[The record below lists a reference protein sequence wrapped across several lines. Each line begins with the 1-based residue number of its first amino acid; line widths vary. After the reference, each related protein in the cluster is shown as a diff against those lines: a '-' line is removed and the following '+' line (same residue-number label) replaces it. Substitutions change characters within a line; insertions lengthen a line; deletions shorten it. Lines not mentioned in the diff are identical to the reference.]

1 MIFPLII
8 CCRKTRCLSFFFQL
22 LCLNI
27 LFLDPYESELIS
39 LFINWI
45 HKASAQ
51 EVCVPVDF
59 FFPSSLLLVFFER
72 GSLSGRF
79 HFDFSLLLFLLL
91 SLIYLRFPEGS
102 WSRIHCCVVR
112 IYPNWK
118 PSGKQVALFLHIIMG
133 QKWNPRTETNVSKC
147 RYKLSP
153 SYYSCLQK

>member
-59 FFPSSLLLVFFER
+59 FFPSSF
-72 GSLSGRF
+72 
-79 HFDFSLLLFLLL
+79 LLFFGKGQSFWKISFWLQFIIIFIIIINLPQISRRILIPNTLL
-91 SLIYLRFPEGS
+91 
-102 WSRIHCCVVR
+102 CCKNL
-112 IYPNWK
+112 PKLKAQWK
-118 PSGKQVALFLHIIMG
+118 TGGPIFAYYHGTEVKPKDRDKSKQM
-133 QKWNPRTETNVSKC
+133 
-147 RYKLSP
+147 
-153 SYYSCLQK
+153 